1 MMKKIILLA
10 VLLVLLQFSCS
21 NTKPQ
26 DKSKE
31 VATVTL
37 QNQNTLKR
45 YAVKSGIVK
54 YKITTNGK
62 VFGSTIKGSGTES
75 LYFKNWGAVELL
87 EEESTKTTHSKIFGK
102 EKTETTST
110 HTMSKLDNG
119 KSYHVDFDNATVYL
133 RRDPAMEFMKQTD
146 TDAGDAGKKMLEAMG
161 GKMTGKES
169 FLGYTCEI
177 WDVMGAKQWI
187 YKGVTLKIE
196 TAIMGITT
204 IKEAISAKFNS
215 TVSASYFQLPEFPIV
230 KEAGY
235 LNDTDYAKEQ
245 EATQAQINK
254 MKNMTYAAY
263 KAMVI
268 KEDEEAKDMSEEE
281 FKQSYEMFK
290 AMLKKMEKK

>member
-1 MMKKIILLA
+1 MKKIFLLA

-26 DKSKE
+26 EVSQE
-31 VATVTL
+31 VAGVTL

-45 YAVKSGIVK
+45 YTVKSGIVK
-54 YKITTNGK
+54 YKTTTNGK
-62 VFGSTIKGSGTES
+62 VFGSSIKGSGTEL
-75 LYFKNWGAVELL
+75 LYFKNWGAIELL

-102 EKTETTST
+102 EKTETTNT
-110 HTMSKLDNG
+110 HNMSKLDNG

-146 TDAGDAGKKMLEAMG
+146 TDAGNAGKQMLESMG

-169 FLGYTCEI
+169 FLGYTCEV

-187 YKGVTLKIE
+187 YQGVTLKIE
-196 TAIMGITT
+196 TSIMGITT
-204 IKEAISAKFNS
+204 VKEATSAKFNIS
-215 TVSASYFQLPEFPIV
+215 VADSYFQLPEFPVV
-230 KEAGY
+230 KEASY
-235 LNDTDYAKEQ
+235 LDDADYAEEQ
-245 EATQAQINK
+245 EATQAQIQK
-254 MKNMTYAAY
+254 MKNMTYAEY
-263 KAMVI
+263 KAMII
-268 KEDEEAKDMSEEE
+268 KEDDEAKDMSEEE